1 MANFNECD
9 QEIRWEG
16 ERTVFVN
23 RSKIENHYKVLY
35 IDDLKLEIEDFVL
48 VRNDDSVDP
57 EDTSNCYVGQIKTLF
72 HRDSDEKI
80 PRATVQWFSR
90 ISELPP
96 YVQKLIDQY
105 YEWEVVEEHRSNWS
119 DEIEADTIFSKCVV
133 LFLPIDA
140 ECKMFE
146 EHVNESEIPIFFCR
160 YKYSGSKLLPVIK
173 KNSLLTSEQKQYIA
187 TPTGTPEFPKV
198 LIKRI
203 DKRLMET
210 PNARIIIAKPDA
222 KSIEDVTNAFK
233 KTLNFEDREGQ
244 SEKRPIIH
252 TLKISKNELRD
263 DEKELTLCNLPE
275 SSPTKPFSTLDS
287 KKRILRNTPQRL
299 SSLKAAE
306 NNMNAKNSPKKQSCI
321 PHKTNVIEKSVCTP
335 SPSKNSTR
343 NIRSRK
349 LTGNNATTS
358 SSRKI
363 KTQSLCKT
371 PTTSRRSIRFTDLQ
385 EALAAIEAES
395 STSSPSSYKTP
406 RKSKRFTKK
415 ATEVIRTP
423 PSNKKPK
430 LAGRSIMLLDEDIET
445 ENSITTPHKTPTSSK
460 RYKCERL
467 DKTPPSNKKLKLAG
481 RSVVLLDDQEMDT
494 GTPSNRTPKSNRR
507 FKKLTDTPNVTEGK
521 RTSQIPTLNKTPNLM
536 KQSTVFSNDQ
546 EVAATRSGRKVKKV
560 DYYQQNPDEEYKRN
574 VLSDSSDDDDDS
586 ASECSIKK
594 KISSNSSKKSVSKAT
609 RNLFSIPDRK
619 TPLKIPQNILEESRM
634 RLHAAAVPKSLPC
647 REEEYSDIYKFVRDS
662 LCLQTGGCMYIS
674 GVPGTGKTATVHEVI
689 RNLEEEKENGEV
701 PFFTFVEVN
710 GMWMTDPYK
719 CYVHI
724 FKSLTG
730 KSIASQQAC
739 NLLEKRFTE
748 KGPKK
753 DAVVLL
759 VDELDRLWTRKQTVM
774 YNIFDWPSKPSS
786 KLIVL
791 AIANTMDLPERLMMN
806 RVKSRLGLSRITF
819 QPYNFRQLQEI
830 IMNRIQE
837 LKVFDPDAVQFVARK
852 VAAVS
857 GDARR
862 ALAICR
868 NATEIVEK
876 GDLKGSKFT
885 PSKKQKILVG
895 MEHVDEAIQQMF
907 SSPVI
912 AFIKSSSKM
921 TKLFLEGMLNE
932 FTRTGSEETTLLKVS
947 NHIDTICKFE
957 GIRPPS
963 SSIILTICVR
973 LAASHVVLVDDF
985 RNDIHMKLRLGVD
998 PDDVNYALTGK
1009 GPSH

>member
-1 MANFNECD
+1 
-9 QEIRWEG
+9 
-16 ERTVFVN
+16 
-23 RSKIENHYKVLY
+23 
-35 IDDLKLEIEDFVL
+35 
-48 VRNDDSVDP
+48 
-57 EDTSNCYVGQIKTLF
+57 
-72 HRDSDEKI
+72 
-80 PRATVQWFSR
+80 
-90 ISELPP
+90 
-96 YVQKLIDQY
+96 KLIDQY

-133 LFLPIDA
+133 QYLPIDA
-140 ECKMFE
+140 ECKMFDE
-146 EHVNESEIPIFFCR
+146 QVNETEIPSFF
-160 YKYSGSKLLPVIK
+160 YP
-173 KNSLLTSEQKQYIA
+173 LLTSEQKQYIA
-187 TPTGTPEFPKV
+187 TPTGTLEFPKV

-203 DKRLMET
+203 DKRLMEA

-222 KSIEDVTNAFK
+222 KSIED
-233 KTLNFEDREGQ
+233 
-244 SEKRPIIH
+244 
-252 TLKISKNELRD
+252 NELRD

-275 SSPTKPFSTLDS
+275 NSPTNPFSTSDS

-321 PHKTNVIEKSVCTP
+321 PHKMNIIEKSVCTP
-335 SPSKNSTR
+335 SPSKKFNQ
-343 NIRSRK
+343 K
-349 LTGNNATTS
+349 YQ
-358 SSRKI
+358 I
-363 KTQSLCKT
+363 KEIDCS
-371 PTTSRRSIRFTDLQ
+371 
-385 EALAAIEAES
+385 
-395 STSSPSSYKTP
+395 
-406 RKSKRFTKK
+406 
-415 ATEVIRTP
+415 
-423 PSNKKPK
+423 
-430 LAGRSIMLLDEDIET
+430 
-445 ENSITTPHKTPTSSK
+445 
-460 RYKCERL
+460 
-467 DKTPPSNKKLKLAG
+467 
-481 RSVVLLDDQEMDT
+481 DD
-494 GTPSNRTPKSNRR
+494 
-507 FKKLTDTPNVTEGK
+507 
-521 RTSQIPTLNKTPNLM
+521 
-536 KQSTVFSNDQ
+536 
-546 EVAATRSGRKVKKV
+546 
-560 DYYQQNPDEEYKRN
+560 EYKRN
-574 VLSDSSDDDDDS
+574 VLVKNVKEKTFSNFIRANYSEDSDSEFSGNQSASSEDDDDDDS

-619 TPLKIPQNILEESRM
+619 TPLKTPQNILEESRM
-634 RLHAAAVPKSLPC
+634 RLHAAA
-647 REEEYSDIYKFVRDS
+647 
-662 LCLQTGGCMYIS
+662 TGGCMYIS

-862 ALAICR
+862 ALAI
-868 NATEIVEK
+868 
-876 GDLKGSKFT
+876 
-885 PSKKQKILVG
+885 
-895 MEHVDEAIQQMF
+895 
-907 SSPVI
+907 
-912 AFIKSSSKM
+912 
-921 TKLFLEGMLNE
+921 
-932 FTRTGSEETTLLKVS
+932 
-947 NHIDTICKFE
+947 
-957 GIRPPS
+957 
-963 SSIILTICVR
+963 
-973 LAASHVVLVDDF
+973 
-985 RNDIHMKLRLGVD
+985 
-998 PDDVNYALTGK
+998 
-1009 GPSH
+1009 